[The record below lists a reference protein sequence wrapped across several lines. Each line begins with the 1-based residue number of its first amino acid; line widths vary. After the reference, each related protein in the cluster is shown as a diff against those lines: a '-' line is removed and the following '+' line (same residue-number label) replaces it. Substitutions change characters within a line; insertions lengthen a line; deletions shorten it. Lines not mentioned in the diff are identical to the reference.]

1 MVQSVQLFQ
10 LASFQA
16 DYLSARQAALTSNI
30 ANANTPGYRAVDVTP
45 FEKVLKNSTSAVS
58 VTNPRH
64 IPIGGSDSTFGTQAR
79 AQTSRLPSGN
89 TVQVEDELIKS
100 NEVRQAFEL
109 NTAIVKSFH
118 RMFTM
123 TAK

>member
-16 DYLSARQAALTSNI
+16 DWLSARQSALTSNI

-45 FEKVLKNSTSAVS
+45 FEKVLKTSTSAVS
-58 VTNPRH
+58 VTNPGH
-64 IPIGGSDSTFGTQAR
+64 VAIGGTDAGFGTQAR
-79 AQTSRLPSGN
+79 TQASALPSGN
-89 TVQVEDELIKS
+89 SVQVEDELIKS

-118 RMFTM
+118 RMFMM

>member
-16 DYLSARQAALTSNI
+16 DWLSARQSALTSNI

-45 FEKVLKNSTSAVS
+45 FEKVLKTSTSAVS
-58 VTNPRH
+58 ATNPGH
-64 IPIGGSDSTFGTQAR
+64 IPIGGSDAGFSTQAR
-79 AQTSRLPSGN
+79 AQTSVLPSGN
-89 TVQVEDELIKS
+89 SVHVEDELIKS
-100 NEVRQAFEL
+100 SEVRQAFEL

-118 RMFTM
+118 RMFLM

>member
-16 DYLSARQAALTSNI
+16 DWLSARQSALTSNI

-45 FEKVLKNSTSAVS
+45 FEKVLKTSTSGVS
-58 VTNPRH
+58 ITNPGH
-64 IPIGGSDSTFGTQAR
+64 IAIGGTDAGFGTQAR
-79 AQTSRLPSGN
+79 TQVSALPSGN
-89 TVQVEDELIKS
+89 SVQVEDELIKS

-118 RMFTM
+118 RMFLM

>member
-10 LASFQA
+10 LAAFQA
-16 DYLSARQAALTSNI
+16 DWLSARQSALTSNI

-45 FEKVLKNSTSAVS
+45 FEQVLNSSTSAVS
-58 VTNPRH
+58 VTNPGH
-64 IPIGGSDSTFGTQAR
+64 IPIGGTDAGFGTQAR
-79 AQTSRLPSGN
+79 AEASARPSGN
-89 TVQVEDELIKS
+89 SVQIEEELIRS

-109 NTAIVKSFH
+109 NTAIVRSFH
-118 RMFTM
+118 RMFLM

>member
-16 DYLSARQAALTSNI
+16 DWLSARQAALTSNI
-30 ANANTPGYRAVDVTP
+30 ANANTPGYRAVDVTS

-58 VTNPRH
+58 VTNPGH